1 MQKAIQWN
9 HALAVEISI
18 YNNKRTPQAL
28 IVSNSDPT
36 STGKQKRANDIEMEL
51 EKQNAISDKWVDDSI
66 LELPQAKQKKKKED
80 EWNPQ
85 NCPFHQYVDHAKKI
99 VAFPSKDVSQKNI
112 IKDGILHRSNARLA

>member
-9 HALAVEISI
+9 HALAVEKSI

-66 LELPQAKQKKKKED
+66 LGLPQAKQKKKASGTLKTV
-80 EWNPQ
+80 
-85 NCPFHQYVDHAKKI
+85 PFTNMWIMLKRLSRSLQRM
-99 VAFPSKDVSQKNI
+99 F
-112 IKDGILHRSNARLA
+112 HRRI

>member
-1 MQKAIQWN
+1 MAYRTHLKNLNIYITHMQKAIQWN
-9 HALAVEISI
+9 HALAVEKSI

-66 LELPQAKQKKKKED
+66 LELPQAKQKKKKRRRVE
-80 EWNPQ
+80 
-85 NCPFHQYVDHAKKI
+85 
-99 VAFPSKDVSQKNI
+99 PSKLSLSPI
-112 IKDGILHRSNARLA
+112 CGSC